1 MNIYEKLLA
10 IQSKLKA
17 PKDQYNEFGKYKYRN
32 CEDILEAVKPL
43 CVEAKAVVFI
53 FDEIVPANERIYV
66 KATATFLNLE
76 KTDEKIVVTAFA
88 REEETKKGMDGSQIT
103 GASSSYARKYA
114 LNGLFA
120 IDDTKDSDTTNK
132 HDDKPTAPKNATQQA
147 KPTADEVKDLYTIA
161 SQWTFKGGKNAGKKI
176 GELSESDLKYFM
188 TIDNQIISKYAT
200 IVWEHDFKDISS
212 EIKSEVEVETP
223 PMTDDDIPFQPM
235 KATAKYK
242 RASIDFE
249 SGGVELHPLFP
260 QYRRH
265 RQHKE
270 VWRQTTDS

>member
-1 MNIYEKLLA
+1 MNSYEKWLL

-17 PKDQYNEFGKYKYRN
+17 PKDQYNDFGKYKYRN

-53 FDEIVPANERIYV
+53 FDEIVPANERVYV
-66 KATATFLNLE
+66 KSTATFLNIE

-120 IDDTKDSDTTNK
+120 IDDTKDSDTTNNSDK
-132 HDDKPTAPKNATQQA
+132 KPTAPKNATQQA
-147 KPTADEVKDLYTIA
+147 KPTAEEVKDLYTIA

-176 GELSESDLKYFM
+176 GELSENDLKFFM
-188 TIDNQIISKYAT
+188 TIDNQTISKYAT
-200 IVWEHDFKDISS
+200 IVWKHDFEDIS
-212 EIKSEVEVETP
+212 
-223 PMTDDDIPFQPM
+223 DDLPF
-235 KATAKYK
+235 
-242 RASIDFE
+242 
-249 SGGVELHPLFP
+249 
-260 QYRRH
+260 
-265 RQHKE
+265 
-270 VWRQTTDS
+270 